1 MDYFFETHDSIAQLI
16 AHNAVVTLRFWQ
28 KPCWLVEYIS
38 CRYGYKRSTKTLAI
52 QRYQIEVT
60 EIGRKFY
67 GVEVGLFYFGM
78 ADKYANCNST
88 ELGSCIH

>member
-28 KPCWLVEYIS
+28 KPCWLIEYIS
-38 CRYGYKRSTKTLAI
+38 GRYGYKRSTKTLAI

-60 EIGRKFY
+60 EIGRKFD
-67 GVEVGLFYFGM
+67 GLEVGLFYFGM
-78 ADKYANCNST
+78 ADKYAKCNST